1 VRLPSTPVVT
11 STVMGAPSKL
21 RVKLDAPATFGACTD
36 EALAAVP
43 PATSEARPMKAL
55 AVMSALLRMDT
66 SLK

>member
-1 VRLPSTPVVT
+1 
-11 STVMGAPSKL
+11 MGAPSKL
-21 RVKLDAPATFGACTD
+21 RVKLDAPATFGAGTD

-55 AVMSALLRMDT
+55 AVMSALLRMNT